1 MRPKLSST
9 TRPTTRA
16 LTQTLIRSRLEA
28 MPSLV
33 KANPQRGAAEN
44 AGSQPSIREETG
56 PPKAMMARA
65 ERLTLRACIKTSL
78 AELAK
83 FWRWLAIKRQ
93 AQVSSKRLRV
103 VETASLGE
111 KRFVAVLRV
120 DGAQFLIGGGAN
132 NVSLLAS
139 LEGAS
144 EPNRFAQLL
153 QQTAQDGSAAH

>member
-9 TRPTTRA
+9 VRSQ
-16 LTQTLIRSRLEA
+16 TQTLIRSRLEA
-28 MPSLV
+28 VPSLV
-33 KANPQRGAAEN
+33 RAKPQPAAAGN
-44 AGSQPSIREETG
+44 AGSQPPAPEKNRPQGAGTTTG
-56 PPKAMMARA
+56 A
-65 ERLTLRACIKTSL
+65 ERLTFQTCIKTCL
-78 AELAK
+78 TEIAK
-83 FWRWLAIKRQ
+83 FWRWLVIKRQ
-93 AQVSSKRLRV
+93 VQVSSKRLRV

-132 NVSLLAS
+132 SVSLLAT